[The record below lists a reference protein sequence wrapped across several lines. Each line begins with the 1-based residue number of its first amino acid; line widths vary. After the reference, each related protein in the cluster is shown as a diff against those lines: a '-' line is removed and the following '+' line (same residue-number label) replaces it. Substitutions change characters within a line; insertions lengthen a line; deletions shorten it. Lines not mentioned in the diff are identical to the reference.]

1 MSRDPTKTQ
10 SVGESTK
17 IEGVQ
22 GLSPPWERQSPAKVR
37 AFDDRS
43 ALADAPFV
51 LSPTVRRAVVQHRPW
66 LLANDRI

>member
-1 MSRDPTKTQ
+1 MSRDPTEAQ

-22 GLSPPWERQSPAKVR
+22 GLSPSWKRRSAAKVR
-37 AFDDRS
+37 AFGDRLS
-43 ALADAPFV
+43 TPAASFV
-51 LSPTVRRAVVQHRPW
+51 LSPTVRDVAVQRRPR